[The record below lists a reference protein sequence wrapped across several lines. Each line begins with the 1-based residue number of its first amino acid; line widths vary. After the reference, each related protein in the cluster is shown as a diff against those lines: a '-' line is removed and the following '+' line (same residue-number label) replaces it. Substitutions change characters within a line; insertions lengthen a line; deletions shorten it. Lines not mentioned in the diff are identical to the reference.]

1 MSTLIERMTSAGSE
15 GARRATGD
23 LADRG
28 AAAGVRDPEVSEKA
42 KRRRFSAEYKL
53 RIVREADA
61 CKGDGD
67 VAALLRREG
76 LYSSHLS
83 SWRPATGRDR
93 QGGIDVEKARSEGE
107 GRGSTDQGA
116 RARERPTPAP
126 AGSGGNDA
134 RDPKK
139 SLRAPGDP
147 PEPDRRRRERLIV
160 AAEELA
166 GRIGQTAEACEA
178 LGVSRSTLYRRRRPV
193 TSKPKRRPRPQRALD
208 TTERERVL
216 SALHCERFVD
226 KAPAQVWA
234 TLLDEGIYHCSIR
247 TMYRILSEHGEV
259 RERRNQLRHPN
270 YQKPEL
276 VAEAPNQVWSW
287 DITKLRGPVK
297 WTYFY
302 LYVILDIFSR
312 YVTGWMLARRESA
325 ELARRLISESCLKQ
339 NIEADQLT
347 IHADRGSSMRSKSVA
362 LLLAD
367 LGITKTHSRPYVSND
382 NPYSESQ
389 FKTMK
394 YCPEFPSRFG
404 CLEDGRLF
412 CGGFFDYYNNAH
424 RHSGLGLM
432 TPAAV
437 HYGRADELNAARRQ
451 VLLEAHRAHP
461 ERFVHGTPQPPVL
474 PRQVWINPPPEKTTP
489 QEALEA
495 TFSGRPI
502 PELPPDSSYPDAIAS
517 EPNRDRTALTPRP
530 SLIEAH

>member
-1 MSTLIERMTSAGSE
+1 M
-15 GARRATGD
+15 
-23 LADRG
+23 
-28 AAAGVRDPEVSEKA
+28 
-42 KRRRFSAEYKL
+42 
-53 RIVREADA
+53 
-61 CKGDGD
+61 
-67 VAALLRREG
+67 
-76 LYSSHLS
+76 
-83 SWRPATGRDR
+83 
-93 QGGIDVEKARSEGE
+93 
-107 GRGSTDQGA
+107 
-116 RARERPTPAP
+116 
-126 AGSGGNDA
+126 
-134 RDPKK
+134 
-139 SLRAPGDP
+139 
-147 PEPDRRRRERLIV
+147 
-160 AAEELA
+160 AAEGLA

-489 QEALEA
+489 QEALGA
-495 TFSGRPI
+495 TFSGHPI

-517 EPNRDRTALTPRP
+517 EPNRDRTALTPHIPEPGHQLTRNWGYYANASRGKRRRNSELESP
-530 SLIEAH
+530 HEQEGTDQEEQDVDGWRRRRKLTWAKLIQKVYEIDPLLCRFCGTEMKIISFITEYPVIKKILTHIDFESQQPEPLAHSPPLFQDTVYVPF